1 MRVQRYDKS
10 FIADSNMQVTKEGYL
25 TVKAPVT
32 RPGVFPY
39 QRADGGIQ
47 LEAKLPENLFSG
59 ETIQSLNAK
68 PVTNDHPAEPVN
80 ASNHQKYAKGT
91 THTDACVSDNKLFV
105 SFTITDSKTIQAV
118 QDGKRELSLGFESE
132 VVKES
137 GTYAGERYDAVQKS
151 VLINH
156 LAIVDEGRVGPE
168 IAIRGDSAAFMI
180 DAKNTKEEEGGNMN
194 MTTLKIDSKEYEV
207 DSVVKSRFDA
217 LEAKLDAANAKVAQ
231 VDTLE
236 GERDGLKTKLDKA
249 ESDLAE
255 ANKKAMTEEEIENA
269 VTERAALLDSAK
281 VMLGDSFDF
290 KGKTAREIKEAAI
303 KTSNDS
309 FDSKDK
315 SDEYVNAFYDAMTVT
330 ADAKGYTADANF
342 SKGKPTAKELEEIE
356 KKKAARQNFTKK
368 GVNE

>member
-68 PVTNDHPAEPVN
+68 PVTDNHPREPVTAGN
-80 ASNHQKYAKGT
+80 YQKYSIGM
-91 THTDACVSDNKLFV
+91 THTDSAVSDNMLFV
-105 SFTITDSKTIQAV
+105 SFTITDSATIEKV
-118 QDGKRELSLGFESE
+118 KNGKRELSLGFESE
-132 VVKES
+132 VVEEK

-151 VLINH
+151 VLVNH

-180 DAKNTKEEEGGNMN
+180 DTKNTEKQGGNKMPV
-194 MTTLKIDSKEYEV
+194 LKIDNKEYEV

-217 LEAKLDAANAKVAQ
+217 LEAKLDAANAKAAKA
-231 VDTLE
+231 DTLE

-303 KTSNDS
+303 KSSNDS

-342 SKGKPTAKELEEIE
+342 NKGKPTAKELEEIE

-368 GVNE
+368 GVNEK

>member
-1 MRVQRYDKS
+1 MKVQRYDKS
-10 FIADSNMQVTKEGYL
+10 FITDSNMQVTKEGYL

-39 QRADGGIQ
+39 QRADGNIQ

-68 PVTNDHPAEPVN
+68 PVTDNHPREPVTAGN
-80 ASNHQKYAKGT
+80 YQKYSIGM
-91 THTDACVSDNKLFV
+91 THTDSAVSDNMLFV
-105 SFTITDSKTIQAV
+105 SFTITDSATIDKV
-118 QDGKRELSLGFESE
+118 KNGKRELSLGFESE
-132 VVKES
+132 VVEEK

-151 VLINH
+151 VLVNH

-180 DAKNTKEEEGGNMN
+180 DSKNKEKQGGNKMPV
-194 MTTLKIDSKEYEV
+194 LKIDNKEYEV

-217 LEAKLDAANAKVAQ
+217 LEAKLDAANTKAAKS
-231 VDTLE
+231 DTLE

-281 VMLGDSFDF
+281 VMLGDSYDF

-303 KTSNDS
+303 KSSNDS

-368 GVNE
+368 GVNEK

>member
-1 MRVQRYDKS
+1 MKVQRFDKS
-10 FIADSNMQVTKEGYL
+10 IITDSNMQVTKEGYL

-39 QRADGGIQ
+39 QRADGSIQ
-47 LEAKLPENLFSG
+47 LEAKLPENLFAS

-68 PVTNDHPAEPVN
+68 PVTNDHPSEPVN

-118 QDGKRELSLGFESE
+118 RDGKRELSLGFESE

-151 VLINH
+151 VLVNH

-180 DAKNTKEEEGGNMN
+180 DSKNTKKQGGNKMPV
-194 MTTLKIDSKEYEV
+194 LKIDSKEYEV

-217 LEAKLDAANAKVAQ
+217 LEAKLDAANAKAAK
-231 VDTLE
+231 VDALE

-249 ESDLAE
+249 ESDLEE
-255 ANKKAMTEEEIENA
+255 ANKNTMTEEDIENA

-330 ADAKGYTADANF
+330 ADARGYTADANF
-342 SKGKPTAKELEEIE
+342 GKGKPDPKELEEIE
-356 KKKAARQNFTKK
+356 KKKAARQNFGKK
-368 GVNE
+368 GDNK

>member
-1 MRVQRYDKS
+1 MKVQRYDKS
-10 FIADSNMQVTKEGYL
+10 FITDSNMQVTKEGYL

-68 PVTNDHPAEPVN
+68 PVTDNHPREPVTAGN
-80 ASNHQKYAKGT
+80 YQKYSIGM
-91 THTDACVSDNKLFV
+91 THTDSAVSDNMLFV
-105 SFTITDSKTIQAV
+105 SFTITDSATIEKV
-118 QDGKRELSLGFESE
+118 KNGKRELSLGFESE
-132 VVKES
+132 VVEEK

-151 VLINH
+151 VLVNH

-180 DAKNTKEEEGGNMN
+180 DTKNTEKQGGNKMPV
-194 MTTLKIDSKEYEV
+194 LKIDNKEYEV

-217 LEAKLDAANAKVAQ
+217 LEAKLDAANAKAAKA
-231 VDTLE
+231 DTLE

-290 KGKTAREIKEAAI
+290 KGKTTREIKEAAI
-303 KTSNDS
+303 KSSNDS

-342 SKGKPTAKELEEIE
+342 NKGKPTAKELEEIE

-368 GVNE
+368 GVNEK